1 MKKNARLI
9 AAAIVALLILIV
21 VLQNLDQAPTRILF
35 FTITMPRALLLFIT
49 LLIGFVIGL
58 LFASRP
64 SRSSSGSKTK
74 ESRH

>member
-9 AAAIVALLILIV
+9 VAAVIAILVIIV
-21 VLQNLDQAPTRILF
+21 VLQNLDEAPTRILF

-49 LLIGFVIGL
+49 LALGFILGL

-64 SRSSSGSKTK
+64 LGKKPPK
-74 ESRH
+74 E

>member
-9 AAAIVALLILIV
+9 IAAVVALLILVV

-49 LLIGFVIGL
+49 LLIGFIIGL

-64 SRSSSGSKTK
+64 RKTTPPPK
-74 ESRH
+74 I